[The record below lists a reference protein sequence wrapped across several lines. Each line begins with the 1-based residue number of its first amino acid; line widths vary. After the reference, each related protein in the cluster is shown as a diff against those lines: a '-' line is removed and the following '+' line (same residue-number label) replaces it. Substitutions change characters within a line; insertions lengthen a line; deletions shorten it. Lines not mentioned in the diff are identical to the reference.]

1 MGKIFIDG
9 LWYLTPLS
17 TIFQL
22 YHGSQFYWWRKLKCP
37 EKSTKAVASH
47 WQTLSH
53 KCCIEYTSPW
63 TGFKLTTLVV
73 IGTDCIGSYKFNYH
87 AIMTMW
93 PLFIEEKRR
102 SLIFIRSSRDGPYY
116 VIEYGGRVGVHTINL
131 VLYIGSLPNLGTWF
145 PCGRGRT
152 LFILGS
158 LGQRSRSLLL

>member
-22 YHGSQFYWWRKLKCP
+22 YHGSQFHWWRKLKCP

-87 AIMTMW
+87 AITTMW

-102 SLIFIRSSRDGPYY
+102 SLIFIRPSRDGPYY
-116 VIEYGGRVGVHTINL
+116 VIEYGGRPHNKFSSVYRIFTK
-131 VLYIGSLPNLGTWF
+131 LGHMIPLWKGKNPIYF
-145 PCGRGRT
+145 V
-152 LFILGS
+152 
-158 LGQRSRSLLL
+158 QM